1 MPGILLGHA
10 FAIKL
15 AGHHHPVQSDTRK
28 DARRMISKAAIRQAE
43 SLCRQ
48 QQQTFAS
55 IEDKCMSYVRINE
68 SMLGPFEN
76 QTDADGLFLML
87 VRSELDH
94 PEDDDNEQRSQA
106 TWIFE

>member
-1 MPGILLGHA
+1 
-10 FAIKL
+10 
-15 AGHHHPVQSDTRK
+15 
-28 DARRMISKAAIRQAE
+28 MISKAAIRQAE

-76 QTDADGLFLML
+76 QTDADGFFLML

-94 PEDDDNEQRSQA
+94 PVDEDRAQHSQKA
-106 TWIFE
+106 WISA

>member
-1 MPGILLGHA
+1 
-10 FAIKL
+10 
-15 AGHHHPVQSDTRK
+15 
-28 DARRMISKAAIRQAE
+28 MISKAAMRQSE

-48 QQQTFAS
+48 QQQIFAS
-55 IEDKCMSYVRINE
+55 IEDKCMSYVRINQ
-68 SMLGPFEN
+68 SILGPFET
-76 QTDADGLFLML
+76 QTDADRLFLML

>member
-1 MPGILLGHA
+1 
-10 FAIKL
+10 
-15 AGHHHPVQSDTRK
+15 
-28 DARRMISKAAIRQAE
+28 
-43 SLCRQ
+43 
-48 QQQTFAS
+48 
-55 IEDKCMSYVRINE
+55 MSYVRINE

>member
-1 MPGILLGHA
+1 MHEIFAGHD
-10 FAIKL
+10 FAIKNASRHNPL
-15 AGHHHPVQSDTRK
+15 QSDTRK
-28 DARRMISKAAIRQAE
+28 DVRRMISKAAIRQAE

-76 QTDADGLFLML
+76 QTDADGFFLML